1 MSVTDTRSTADV
13 LTKRALQ
20 LVACSCLV
28 VLGMLS
34 LLPSAYLKRTGFGGH
49 LEHFVGYL
57 LTAGVFCLAYRS
69 RRQSVM
75 IVIVLA
81 AAAGFFEI
89 CQYFSA
95 GRTPALADWMA
106 SAAGVVAGGLIRLLV
121 ARLLPSRDS

>member
-1 MSVTDTRSTADV
+1 MFTFSRPV
-13 LTKRALQ
+13 LLK
-20 LVACSCLV
+20 LVAWSCVIL
-28 VLGMLS
+28 LGVLS
-34 LLPSAYLKRTGFGGH
+34 LLPSANVKRTGLSGH
-49 LEHFVGYL
+49 LEHFVAHL

-106 SAAGVVAGGLIRLLV
+106 SATGVVAGGLIGLLV